1 MPKQPSPF
9 TRTEDGKILLDIDWT
24 LEEGGEDNA

>member
-1 MPKQPSPF
+1 MSKSPSPF

-24 LEEGGEDNA
+24 PEEEGR